1 MSRFYWLENQG
12 MNYKRVLDRFSI
24 SKVRKV
30 IVAEITCVD
39 NSNATIALSLAL
51 GVFLAFSPAWGF
63 QTALAISLALL
74 LRLNKV
80 LALITVNISSIPPLI
95 PLIFIAGYQTG
106 ALVLKGEF
114 QKEVP
119 DLMSLSTLGEN
130 YLQFALGSMVFALLI
145 GVIFYLVIYFILG
158 RYRKL

>member
-1 MSRFYWLENQG
+1 MKM

-30 IVAEITCVD
+30 IVAEMTCAD

-63 QTALAISLALL
+63 QTVLSISLALL
-74 LRLNKV
+74 LKLNKV
-80 LALITVNISSIPPLI
+80 LALITVNLSSIPPLI

-106 ALVLKGEF
+106 SLVLDGEF
-114 QKEVP
+114 QKDVP
-119 DLMSLSTLGEN
+119 DLMNFKSLGEN
-130 YLQFALGSMVFALLI
+130 FFQFILGSLVFAILLAL
-145 GVIFYLVIYFILG
+145 VFYLVIYLILG

>member
-1 MSRFYWLENQG
+1 M
-12 MNYKRVLDRFSI
+12 LDRFSI

-30 IVAEITCVD
+30 IVAEITCAD

-63 QTALAISLALL
+63 QTVLAISLALL

-95 PLIFIAGYQTG
+95 PLIIVAGYQTG
-106 ALVLKGEF
+106 SLVLRGEF
-114 QKEVP
+114 QKEIP
-119 DLMSLSTLGEN
+119 DLMNLKNLGEN
-130 YLQFALGSMVFALLI
+130 YLQFALGSLVFAVLI
-145 GVIFYLVIYFILG
+145 AVIFYLVIYLILG
-158 RYRKL
+158 RYRKI